1 MTSTDNNISH
11 GAYHRSF
18 VPVPQKDTNWLFTGL
33 EGPQEVS
40 KMKEIGIHDLRI
52 YGLEKYLDKDITDL
66 APKPSDYDLK
76 QQQERRQLEANK

>member
-1 MTSTDNNISH
+1 
-11 GAYHRSF
+11 
-18 VPVPQKDTNWLFTGL
+18 
-33 EGPQEVS
+33 
-40 KMKEIGIHDLRI
+40 MKEIGIHDLRI

>member
-11 GAYHRSF
+11 GAYQPAF
-18 VPVPQKDTNWLFTGL
+18 VPVPQRDPNWLFTWL

-52 YGLEKYLDKDITDL
+52 YGLETFLDKDITDL